1 MIPGRRGLSLSESGP
16 CRGAVRREWEPEDL
30 IACWT
35 LLDGNRPL
43 VANKRGTTRLGFA
56 LMLKLFELEVC
67 FPRHAGEIPPAA
79 VDYVSSQVKVELAV
93 TVSCPFRYLL
103 DGWVRRSQV

>member
-35 LLDGNRPL
+35 LLDGDRPL

-93 TVSCPFRYLL
+93 TVSRPFRYLL
-103 DGWVRRSQV
+103 GG